1 MNRHKKYSSQG
12 FQTYAMGLHA
22 KARSGLVKDP
32 LQQPSLTLKGLG
44 SRRLSHGPGLPWAI
58 QKHLAEPPHLET
70 QKSDGQ

>member
-1 MNRHKKYSSQG
+1 MI
-12 FQTYAMGLHA
+12 
-22 KARSGLVKDP
+22 KDP

-70 QKSDGQ
+70 QKSDGQERQLNGSLHQ